1 VTAARLLKRAFYRR
15 SPLEVAPDL
24 LGKVLIAA
32 DGRRGR
38 IVEVEAYGGA
48 DDPASHAYRGRTPRN
63 NTMWGPPGHLYLY
76 FTYGMHWCANATCGP
91 EGVAGAVLLRAVEP
105 LDGLEVMRRARWTTQ
120 RQQRDLDLCRG
131 PGRLCQALGWDGAL
145 DGADLTTGAGPAAIT
160 EDAPHRTPGGDP
172 TAVAVGRR
180 RKPLGLGT
188 PDACTCTSPACT
200 SCTRGDVTA
209 TDRPGSGP
217 HPRRP
222 RGGGRMT
229 GGCPA
234 DGAGADTD
242 WRIGRTPGRFIS
254 ASQATPHRVRQQSGL
269 GPLTC
274 RKR

>member
-105 LDGLEVMRRARWTTQ
+105 LDGLEVMRRARWTTH
-120 RQQRDLDLCRG
+120 RHLDLCRG

-160 EDAPHRTPGGDP
+160 EDGRAAPPQVATPRIGLRVATQRPWRWVVAGSHWASGPRTLAPAPAPPAPAAPGATSPPP
-172 TAVAVGRR
+172 TGPGAG
-180 RKPLGLGT
+180 PT
-188 PDACTCTSPACT
+188 PDGHEAA
-200 SCTRGDVTA
+200 
-209 TDRPGSGP
+209 
-217 HPRRP
+217 
-222 RGGGRMT
+222 
-229 GGCPA
+229 
-234 DGAGADTD
+234 AG
-242 WRIGRTPGRFIS
+242 
-254 ASQATPHRVRQQSGL
+254 
-269 GPLTC
+269 
-274 RKR
+274 